1 MAILSRLVDRI
12 LDRIATRLAAKVQQ
26 QLDITLERAMEAAE
40 ARMLSAVQQL
50 EDRLANA
57 AARAIT
63 GSGIRLGMGNAAE
76 AQGIAVQQMLGP
88 EGIADPTGVLSQLR
102 DRVSASGAALPTP
115 AWAKELLDE

>member
-102 DRVSASGAALPTP
+102 DCVSASGAALPTP